1 SKFYFSLAEVPP
13 DLVPLYRSYLE
24 ELNERRRNLAEEVR
38 PLQLDLELGRRDVSG
53 SITTIRQE
61 DQPSGDVVPEIE
73 ETPTIS
79 TRGITGINKCQEM
92 INMISK
98 YTPRSLSVNASKRT
112 CCIFKVPHT
121 FVGNSYHP
129 SVVSIGPYHRGMT
142 QFMMIE
148 EHKWRYLKSLL
159 CRKQTKTFEDYLESI
174 EPLEKDAREYYSE
187 IIQLKSHEF
196 IEMMVL
202 DGCFMIEVFR
212 KIKDPRQFEAGDPLL
227 TVGWILPFLYTD
239 FLLLENQIPFF
250 ILEMLFEIS
259 KMPSEESSLS
269 LLAMQFFNEATAL
282 RRADDFICRFHDLKG
297 WHLLDLVRLSFVPEE
312 EITQSNGI
320 LTPKEEITQS
330 SGTPTHI
337 MHSISKLH
345 GSGIKLNLAKAE
357 SFLVVKFKNGGIEM
371 PRIRLDELMGSFLSN
386 CVAFEQCHCD
396 VSKHFT
402 TYATFL
408 GVPRGKCPGCWVP
421 TPPQHY
427 GKQSW

>member
-1 SKFYFSLAEVPP
+1 
-13 DLVPLYRSYLE
+13 
-24 ELNERRRNLAEEVR
+24 
-38 PLQLDLELGRRDVSG
+38 
-53 SITTIRQE
+53 
-61 DQPSGDVVPEIE
+61 
-73 ETPTIS
+73 
-79 TRGITGINKCQEM
+79 M

-121 FVGNSYHP
+121 FVGNSYHL
-129 SVVSIGPYHRGMT
+129 SVVSIRPYHRGMT
-142 QFMMIE
+142 QLMMIE

-250 ILEMLFEIS
+250 ILEKLFEIS

-282 RRADDFICRFHDLKG
+282 RRPDDFICRFHDLKG
-297 WHLLDLVRLSFVPEE
+297 WHLLDLVRLSFVPE
-312 EITQSNGI
+312 
-320 LTPKEEITQS
+320 EEITQS

-357 SFLVVKFKNGGIEM
+357 SFLVVKFKNGVIEM

-408 GVPRGKCPGCWVP
+408 ECLVESAQDVGYLRHHNIMENNLGNDDEVACFINKMGKDVMIDSDSYLSKLFKNVDEYYRNSWNLQWATFKHKYFD
-421 TPPQHY
+421 TPWSFISALAAFVLLSLAIAQTFYTIYAYKNRNDGSPSL
-427 GKQSW
+427 K